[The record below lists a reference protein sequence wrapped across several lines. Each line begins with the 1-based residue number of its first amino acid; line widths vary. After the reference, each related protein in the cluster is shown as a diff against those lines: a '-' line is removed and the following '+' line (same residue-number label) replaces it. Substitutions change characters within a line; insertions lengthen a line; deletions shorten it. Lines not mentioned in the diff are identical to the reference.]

1 MLRKKRNPRIEMR
14 PVRPA
19 PGFEHL
25 PGESIAVL
33 TWLQANQVEFV
44 LVGPIAETIRGA
56 AGASGPA
63 AIVPAP
69 YRRNYERLARA
80 LDASGARPRQSAG
93 AEGARAKAAA
103 DTGAGGQR
111 WEFRTGIHFLDV
123 EGRSSDTPGYQELL
137 YEAGRFELAAG
148 LNVDVASPEDIEH
161 YAHVRRTGTSPELR
175 VTRGTSAQ
183 LEHTT

>member
-1 MLRKKRNPRIEMR
+1 MLRKKRNPQIDMR

-33 TWLQANQVEFV
+33 TWLRANQVEFV

-69 YRRNYERLARA
+69 YRRNYERLSRA
-80 LDASGARPRQSAG
+80 LDASGARPR
-93 AEGARAKAAA
+93 
-103 DTGAGGQR
+103 
-111 WEFRTGIHFLDV
+111 
-123 EGRSSDTPGYQELL
+123 
-137 YEAGRFELAAG
+137 
-148 LNVDVASPEDIEH
+148 
-161 YAHVRRTGTSPELR
+161 
-175 VTRGTSAQ
+175 
-183 LEHTT
+183 